1 MLMNSRNHSILI
13 ALIALMAV
21 MASVL
26 LAAPGQT
33 AVAAEPPAPTPAPTP
48 APPPKPKSLAE
59 ELPRIKAVE
68 AQRAAA
74 TFAVQ
79 HGFRLELVAS
89 EPLVADPVDACFD
102 ADGRLYVAQMHGYP
116 FSQEATRLN
125 PKGGGKPDA
134 GVVRLLED
142 TDGDGKFDRSVKFA
156 QGIRWPTSVCCYDGG
171 VFVLAPPKLHYFKD
185 TTGDGVADVR
195 RVIYSGFG
203 RDNVQSVAN
212 NLKWGLD
219 NRITLAAGRNPG
231 QLTRDKKPVLAL
243 GGKDLSFDPRTLD
256 LRALTGGVQFG
267 NSFDAW
273 GNRFVCSNSNH
284 IQHVLLPRRYLSRHP
299 GLSPP
304 ASIRSIAALG
314 AAAPVYRRSRA
325 EPWRVVRTRR
335 RVSDP
340 KSRARLPRTE
350 QFAIGFF
357 TSATSVTIYTGDAY
371 SDAFRGNAFIGDVG
385 GNLVHRK
392 TMTPS
397 GPSFVARRADQKV
410 EFIASTDNWF
420 RPVNFVNAPD
430 GTLYVLDMYRETIEH
445 PYSIP
450 EDIKKHLRLES
461 GDDRGRIYR
470 LVPPD
475 WERPEPLKL
484 ADATSQEL
492 IESLESD
499 NGWTR
504 MTAQRL
510 LWERADRQAI
520 PSLQETAEH
529 SEQALARA
537 HSLWILDGMGQ
548 LQDSLLATALVDAS
562 PRVREQA
569 IVLAEDRFDRAV
581 FQPLIERLAGDPDP
595 RVRYQLAFSLGGLD
609 ATRRQLPLSHLAR
622 QSPADAHLRFAV
634 MSSSLGLEAQLLA
647 ELLRDQDFLARP
659 AAAKWLADCARLAG
673 GNPESAAAVSVLKL
687 TLLGNQPASRQAQLL
702 NALGNGLARRGQSV
716 SAALAHKTTPDSI
729 RAAAKQLFRLAA
741 SQLTSDTAPAATR
754 VSSAQLL
761 GFAPA
766 AQAVPVLASRL
777 DPSQPP
783 ALQRAAVAS
792 LGRHPSQASW
802 NALLKQWKGHGPTLR
817 ADIVD
822 LLVQRPASAHLLL
835 DAVVAE
841 RVLPTDLTL
850 EKRQLLVNN
859 RDPRLRDRSAKL
871 LAGTT
876 APDRARVIS
885 RYRSALETP
894 GDAKAGAAVFKK
906 LCAACHKVGSL
917 GHKLGPDL
925 SSVSNKSPRDLLVN
939 ILDPNREAQPNFMT
953 YTLVTVEGRVLTGML
968 TAETAGNVTLIRAE
982 GKQDVVPRNRIDV
995 LASNGKSLMPEGL
1008 EKELPP
1014 KALRD
1019 VVAWIKSLRP
1029 QQKKAG
1035 R

>member
-1 MLMNSRNHSILI
+1 MNSQTHSIL
-13 ALIALMAV
+13 
-21 MASVL
+21 
-26 LAAPGQT
+26 LAALASLLLVAPGDT
-33 AVAAEPPAPTPAPTP
+33 AAAAEPPRDAAQ
-48 APPPKPKSLAE
+48 PKSLAA

-68 AQRAAA
+68 ADRASA
-74 TFAVQ
+74 TFTVQ

-156 QGIRWPTSVCCYDGG
+156 TGIRWPTSVCCYDGG
-171 VFVLAPPKLHYFKD
+171 VFVLAPPALHYFKD
-185 TTGDGVADVR
+185 TTGDSVADVH
-195 RVIYSGFG
+195 RVVFSGFG

-231 QLTRDKKPVLAL
+231 QLLQGKKPVLTL

-256 LRALTGGVQFG
+256 VRALTGGVQFG
-267 NSFDAW
+267 NSFDPW

-325 EPWRVVRTRR
+325 EPWRIVRTRR

-340 KSRARLPRTE
+340 KTKARLPRTE

-371 SDAFRGNAFIGDVG
+371 PDAFRGNAFIGDVG

-392 TMTPS
+392 TMTPD

-430 GTLYVLDMYRETIEH
+430 GTLYVIDMYRETIEH

-461 GDDRGRIYR
+461 GDNRGRIYR
-470 LVPPD
+470 LLPPD
-475 WERPEPLKL
+475 WEQPEPPRLATASSQKL
-484 ADATSQEL
+484 IQ
-492 IESLESD
+492 SLESG

-510 LWERADRQAI
+510 LWERADREAI
-520 PSLQETAEH
+520 PSLEETAEH
-529 SEQALARA
+529 SELALARA
-537 HSLWILDGMGQ
+537 HSLWILDGMGE
-548 LQDSLLATALVDAS
+548 LQDTLLATALADAS

-569 IVLAEDRFDRAV
+569 IVLAEDRFDRAL
-581 FQPLIERLAGDPDP
+581 FQPLIERLAGDSDP

-609 ATRRQLPLSHLAR
+609 AIRRRGPLSHLAR
-622 QSPADAHLRFAV
+622 QSPADSHLRFAV
-634 MSSSLGLEAQLLA
+634 MSSSLGLEAQLLG
-647 ELLRDQDFLARP
+647 ELLQDKEFLATT
-659 AAAKWLADCARLAG
+659 AAASWLLDCARLAG
-673 GNPESAAAVSVLKL
+673 GNPRSAEAVAVLQLALQGKQ
-687 TLLGNQPASRQAQLL
+687 TPARQAQLL
-702 NALGNGLARRGQSV
+702 TALGNGLARRGQSV
-716 SAALAHKTTPDSI
+716 SAVLADKTTPEGI
-729 RAAAKQLFRLAA
+729 RAAAAKVFRDAA
-741 SQLTSDTAPAATR
+741 SQVTSNTAPAATR

-766 AQAVPVLASRL
+766 EQAVPVLASRL
-777 DPSQPP
+777 VPSQPP

-792 LGRHPSQASW
+792 LGRHPAAATW
-802 NALLKQWKGHGPTLR
+802 TALLQRWKGHAPTLR

-835 DAVVAE
+835 DAVAAG

-876 APDRARVIS
+876 APDRAKVIS
-885 RYRSALETP
+885 RYRSALDTP

-906 LCAACHKVGSL
+906 LCAACHKVGTL

-953 YTLVTVEGRVLTGML
+953 YTLVTVEGRVLTGMVA
-968 TAETAGNVTLIRAE
+968 AETAASVTLIRAE
-982 GKQDVVPRNRIDV
+982 GKQDVVPRNRIDI

-1019 VVAWIKSLRP
+1019 VVAWIRSLRP
-1029 QQKKAG
+1029 QQKSSGK
-1035 R
+1035 